1 MERASEALF
10 SLKPVTFRYKK
21 EIDPEGRSQFGLVAE
36 EVEKVS
42 AGLVVC
48 DKAGKVNTVRYD
60 AINAMLL
67 NEFLKEHR
75 KVEEQNATIRQLKNE
90 MAVVIARLEEHDL
103 KIQKVSAAV
112 EVSKPGKQTVVNNQ

>member
-1 MERASEALF
+1 M
-10 SLKPVTFRYKK
+10 
-21 EIDPEGRSQFGLVAE
+21 
-36 EVEKVS
+36 
-42 AGLVVC
+42 
-48 DKAGKVNTVRYD
+48 NTVRYD

-112 EVSKPGKQTVVNNQ
+112 EVSKPGQQTVVNNQ